1 MKSQDRKRDR
11 TENPEGS
18 QDQSGFLLCWYN
30 SLVKKHL
37 YLSLLSILLIS
48 CGGDSSSTTPL
59 PADQTVEPIQNVE
72 STQTTINDQSTTE
85 EDQKRSI
92 EDVLNEFPDGI
103 ISFLS
108 QKEKKCLNENAP
120 FELLRQIEL
129 DLLGGRPFS
138 QDAINYFDKCN
149 IPPPPLPGEGES
161 NVQAFPEGNVS
172 NNIEENATLLDI
184 KTLNQDGVS
193 PHLEI
198 VDNTT
203 LRLFYS
209 SLSANGLAVDLCDY
223 DLNCVR
229 QGAIER
235 IQDLTI
241 IETTDGVRRGYFVEL
256 NPNTKSKEIMT
267 AVFSED
273 GLSYTNKISLGIS
286 DGGSIAWGVPDAVI
300 IPDGRIRIYW
310 VDESSGMRG
319 EKIVSA
325 TSNTTDGISF
335 IKDPGYRFENGY
347 VDFEVLTAEEN
358 NWKAIFSFSPEGL
371 PKIPQSLFVAT
382 SNDGLEWSYT
392 GVPISPLD
400 VSYLD
405 PTGILLS
412 NGDYLI
418 VSAVAPNELG
428 DRDYVLYKKILKLP

>member
-1 MKSQDRKRDR
+1 MKKV
-11 TENPEGS
+11 
-18 QDQSGFLLCWYN
+18 FI
-30 SLVKKHL
+30 
-37 YLSLLSILLIS
+37 SLLAIS
-48 CGGDSSSTTPL
+48 FIACGNNSSSTTPTS
-59 PADQTVEPIQNVE
+59 PSATEPEPN
-72 STQTTINDQSTTE
+72 INDETMQTE
-85 EDQKRSI
+85 TNNEPKNDEAQMGSI
-92 EDVLNEFPDGI
+92 DEILKEFPDGI
-103 ISFLS
+103 LSFLS
-108 QKEKKCLNENAP
+108 KKERNCLDENAP

-129 DLLGGRPFS
+129 DLYAGRPFS
-138 QDAINYFDKCN
+138 EDAIKYFDMCN

-172 NNIEENATLLDI
+172 ENVEENAYLVDI
-184 KTLNQDGVS
+184 VSLNQDGVS
-193 PHLEI
+193 PHLE
-198 VDNTT
+198 VVNSTT

-223 DLNCVR
+223 DLNCTR

-241 IETTDGVRRGYFVEL
+241 VETTSGTRRGYFVEF

-267 AVFSED
+267 AIFSED
-273 GLSYTNKISLGIS
+273 GLSYTNQISLGIS
-286 DGGSIAWGVPDAVI
+286 DGGSIAWGVPDAVV

-325 TSNTTDGISF
+325 TSETPEGISF
-335 IKDPGYRFENGY
+335 TKDPGYRFENGY
-347 VDFEVLTAEEN
+347 VDFEVLVAEEN

-382 SNDGLEWSYT
+382 SKDGLEWDFT

-400 VSYLD
+400 LSYLD

-412 NGDYLI
+412 NGDYLV

-428 DRDYVLYKKILKLP
+428 DRDYFLYKKILKMP

>member
-1 MKSQDRKRDR
+1 MKK
-11 TENPEGS
+11 
-18 QDQSGFLLCWYN
+18 Y
-30 SLVKKHL
+30 L

-92 EDVLNEFPDGI
+92 EDVLDEFPDGI

-149 IPPPPLPGEGES
+149 IPPPPLPGEGEA

-184 KTLNQDGVS
+184 TTLNQDGVS
-193 PHLEI
+193 PHLEL

-241 IETTDGVRRGYFVEL
+241 IETTDGVRRGYFVEF

-273 GLSYTNKISLGIS
+273 GLSYTNQISLGIS
-286 DGGSIAWGVPDAVI
+286 DGGSIAWGVPDAVV

-325 TSNTTDGISF
+325 TSDTTDGISF
-335 IKDPGYRFENGY
+335 KKDPGYRFENGY
-347 VDFEVLTAEEN
+347 VDFEVLSAEEN

-382 SNDGLEWSYT
+382 SNVGLDWSFT

-412 NGDYLI
+412 NGDYLV

>member
-1 MKSQDRKRDR
+1 MKK
-11 TENPEGS
+11 
-18 QDQSGFLLCWYN
+18 Y
-30 SLVKKHL
+30 L

-184 KTLNQDGVS
+184 TTLNQDGVS

-229 QGAIER
+229 QGAIDS

-241 IETTDGVRRGYFVEL
+241 IKTTDGVRRGYFVEF

-273 GLSYTNKISLGIS
+273 GLSYTNQISLGIS
-286 DGGSIAWGVPDAVI
+286 DGGSIAWGVPDAVV

-335 IKDPGYRFENGY
+335 TKDPGYRFENGY

-382 SNDGLEWSYT
+382 SNDGLDWSFT

-405 PTGILLS
+405 PTGILLN

-418 VSAVAPNELG
+418 ISAVAPNELG
-428 DRDYVLYKKILKLP
+428 DRDYVLYKKILKLH

>member
-1 MKSQDRKRDR
+1 MCIRDRKSQDGKEDR

-30 SLVKKHL
+30 SLVKKYL

-59 PADQTVEPIQNVE
+59 PPDQTVEPIQNVE

-172 NNIEENATLLDI
+172 NNTEENATLLDI
-184 KTLNQDGVS
+184 TTLNQDGVS
-193 PHLEI
+193 PHLEL

-241 IETTDGVRRGYFVEL
+241 IETTDGVRRGYFVEF

-273 GLSYTNKISLGIS
+273 GLSYTNQISLGIS
-286 DGGSIAWGVPDAVI
+286 DGGSIAWGVPDAVV

-319 EKIVSA
+319 EKIV
-325 TSNTTDGISF
+325 
-335 IKDPGYRFENGY
+335 
-347 VDFEVLTAEEN
+347 L
-358 NWKAIFSFSPEGL
+358 
-371 PKIPQSLFVAT
+371 SL
-382 SNDGLEWSYT
+382 
-392 GVPISPLD
+392 IH
-400 VSYLD
+400 
-405 PTGILLS
+405 I
-412 NGDYLI
+412 
-418 VSAVAPNELG
+418 
-428 DRDYVLYKKILKLP
+428 